1 MEQSGGRLAF
11 GGAGGLR
18 QAGLDHEPVAVL
30 GERVAHVAELG
41 LLALAFAE
49 QACLRV
55 GDRGVCR
62 VRPLLPVE
70 VDLLVATLALG
81 LGPVH
86 RGGVLRRVLAVA
98 LGRCGLGQCR
108 LGPRSSFASVF
119 GGAPPSAAGGMV
131 S

>member
-1 MEQSGGRLAF
+1 GAGRLRVERSGGRLAF

-30 GERVAHVAELG
+30 GELVAHVAELG

-62 VRPLLPVE
+62 FDRFCPWKSTSSLRPLLSVS
-70 VDLLVATLALG
+70 VLCIGAASCGVSWRLL
-81 LGPVH
+81 
-86 RGGVLRRVLAVA
+86 
-98 LGRCGLGQCR
+98 
-108 LGPRSSFASVF
+108 SV
-119 GGAPPSAAGGMV
+119 GAGWGS
-131 S
+131 